1 MKMATKIWLIIAF
14 FLVAVGFLMFGVVMK
29 KYNWDF
35 SKLLYEKYE
44 TNAYEIGEE
53 FSNISI
59 NTDTADIEFKP
70 SDNEKCRVECYEEK
84 KAKHSVLTHQDTLHI
99 NLINKKSW
107 YDYIGINIDS
117 SKITV
122 YLPKAN
128 YTALSIKENTGDI
141 LIPEDFKFEN
151 IQISEDTGDVT
162 SYASVS
168 KGIKIESDTGD
179 IKVEGISAEV
189 IDFSSDTGDI
199 DINSTTSKGKI
210 NIETDTG
217 EINLSSV
224 SCRDFIAK
232 SDTGSILLK
241 NVVATGRLSAE
252 SDTGDVKFDGS
263 DGAEI
268 FVKTDTGDVTGTL
281 LSQKV
286 FITESDTG
294 RIRVP
299 KSITGGRCEITTQTG
314 DIFISTP

>member
-14 FLVAVGFLMFGVVMK
+14 FLVAVGFFMFGVVIK

-35 SKLLYEKYE
+35 SKLLYQKYE
-44 TNAYEIGEE
+44 TNSYEIGEE

-70 SDNEKCRVECYEEK
+70 SDNERCRVECYEEK
-84 KAKHSVLTHQDTLHI
+84 KAKHSVLTQQDTLYI

-117 SKITV
+117 SKVTV

-128 YTALSIKENTGDI
+128 YMALSIKENTGDI
-141 LIPEDFKFEN
+141 LIPKDFEFESV
-151 IQISEDTGDVT
+151 QISEDTGDVT

-199 DINSTTSKGKI
+199 DISSIAVKGETK
-210 NIETDTG
+210 IETDTG
-217 EINLSSV
+217 EISLFSV
-224 SCRDFIAK
+224 SSKDVVAK
-232 SDTGSILLK
+232 SDTGSVLLK
-241 NVVATGRLSAE
+241 NVVATGRLSVE

-263 DGAEI
+263 DAAEI
-268 FVKTDTGDVTGTL
+268 FVKSDTGDVTGTL
-281 LSQKV
+281 LSKKV

-294 RIRVP
+294 RVYVP
-299 KSITGGRCEITTQTG
+299 KSITGGRCEIKTQTG